1 MEFVE
6 NTPTRNSTQTICLIN
21 ITLLFQMTKI
31 VKGESRGKRK
41 SHFRFDYAEPHP
53 IFVFTK
59 IVKLAHIRMDFAGI
73 MQTVGN
79 KGRYAGLLYI
89 HPLRGFDLFS
99 RS

>member
-1 MEFVE
+1 AVNAMKARHISKILFEIMSCFFIYR
-6 NTPTRNSTQTICLIN
+6 TN
-21 ITLLFQMTKI
+21 IT
-31 VKGESRGKRK
+31 
-41 SHFRFDYAEPHP
+41 
-53 IFVFTK
+53 
-59 IVKLAHIRMDFAGI
+59 KLAHIRMDFAGI

>member
-1 MEFVE
+1 MMIRLFFEPALHAVNAMKARHISKILFE
-6 NTPTRNSTQTICLIN
+6 IMSCFFIYRTN
-21 ITLLFQMTKI
+21 IT
-31 VKGESRGKRK
+31 
-41 SHFRFDYAEPHP
+41 
-53 IFVFTK
+53 
-59 IVKLAHIRMDFAGI
+59 KLAHIRMDFAGI

>member
-1 MEFVE
+1 MPYNMFLEISVFFG
-6 NTPTRNSTQTICLIN
+6 R
-21 ITLLFQMTKI
+21 LLFKMLFIGLITYTKI
-31 VKGESRGKRK
+31 
-41 SHFRFDYAEPHP
+41 
-53 IFVFTK
+53 T
-59 IVKLAHIRMDFAGI
+59 KLAHIRMDFAGI

>member
-1 MEFVE
+1 MCFPPSRTLFTLKKSIGVG
-6 NTPTRNSTQTICLIN
+6 NSA
-21 ITLLFQMTKI
+21 KI
-31 VKGESRGKRK
+31 R
-41 SHFRFDYAEPHP
+41 
-53 IFVFTK
+53 
-59 IVKLAHIRMDFAGI
+59 KLAHIRMDFAGI